1 MIKLL
6 ALDVDGTLTDGGV
19 YMDGNGGEFKR
30 FDIQD
35 GYGLVSLMLS
45 GVKVVFIS
53 GRYSAATQQRADN
66 LKITYCINGTN
77 DKLSDL
83 KALCDEWE
91 ILPEEVAFIG
101 DDLPDCECIE
111 WAGAGMAVANA
122 RPEIK
127 ALADW
132 QSEQPGGSGAVREC
146 AEYILKINGV
156 K

>member
-19 YMDGNGGEFKR
+19 YIDGNGGEFKR

-35 GYGLVSLMLS
+35 GYGLVQLMDS
-45 GVKVVFIS
+45 EVRVVFIS
-53 GRYSAATQQRADN
+53 GRYSAATRQRADN
-66 LKITYCINGTN
+66 LKITYCINGTK

-91 ILPEEVAFIG
+91 ITREEVAFIG
-101 DDLPDCECIE
+101 DDIPDAECIE
-111 WAGAGMAVANA
+111 WAGLGMAVANA

-127 ALADW
+127 AAACW
-132 QSEQPGGSGAVREC
+132 QSELPGGRGAIREC
-146 AEYILKINGV
+146 AEHILKINEV